1 MNDYNATLLQDEQR
15 YEMKKEF
22 KLKKNMTQSLKHLFN
37 ILKLKTKF
45 YGTILF

>member
-22 KLKKNMTQSLKHLFN
+22 KDRLLETAE
-37 ILKLKTKF
+37 
-45 YGTILF
+45 